1 MGCPGCLL
9 SEKEK
14 QQQIEQ
20 VSNLA
25 KQYADNNKKLAVLYW
40 KSDKQ
45 VDYMDAE
52 QARAAGITPIKF
64 VSWL

>member
-20 VSNLA
+20 VSLLA

-64 VSWL
+64 ISWL

>member
-9 SEKEK
+9 SEREK